1 MRVQVTQQHINAGLR
16 GSCSG
21 DPVSLAMKD
30 AGLLRPWA
38 SPVRIAWDDNF
49 GHPYEVS
56 TPESVIQFMKSFDN
70 ELVSEPFEFFL
81 EEV

>member
-1 MRVQVTQQHINAGLR
+1 MRIQVTQKHIDSGLR

-30 AGLLRPWA
+30 AGLRYPWA
-38 SPVRIAWDDNF
+38 GPTRIVWVDNLSAQN
-49 GHPYEVS
+49 EAE
-56 TPESVIQFMKSFDN
+56 TPESVIQFMKSYDN
-70 ELVSEPFEFFL
+70 ELVSEPFEFEL

>member
-1 MRVQVTQQHINAGLR
+1 MKIQVTQKNISEGLV
-16 GSCSG
+16 GSCTR

-30 AGLLRPWA
+30 AGLLHPWV
-38 SPVRIAWDDNF
+38 SPVRIAWNDNF